1 MTLIAADYRVHER
14 SVSPDVPA
22 RTGARRGR
30 AAAKRAD
37 GAAVAAQAAADQAIE
52 AAAAATAAAE
62 AAAEAA
68 AAAATIPPVLGLIGN
83 HTLGSEDSNVWIETS
98 IALPDPIADGDVFYL
113 EAAPT
118 IFSGLIPFRG
128 AKLRDETTLAVDGAA
143 LDVDGGPAGV
153 AVEIDWLG
161 GQAIGLGKTA
171 SGNLAIAFESASAF
185 VDNSVVSLYRLR

>member
-1 MTLIAADYRVHER
+1 MTLVAADYRVHAR
-14 SVSPDVPA
+14 VVSPDIPA

-37 GAAVAAQAAADQAIE
+37 GAAVSAQAAADQAIE
-52 AAAAATAAAE
+52 AAAAAAA

-68 AAAATIPPVLGLIGN
+68 AAAAAAATIAPVLGLIGS
-83 HTLGSEDSNVWIETS
+83 HTLGSEASSRWIETS

-113 EAAPT
+113 EAAPA
-118 IFSGLIPFRG
+118 IFSGLVPFRG
-128 AKLRDETTLAVDGAA
+128 AKLRDETTAAVDGAA
-143 LDVDGGPAGV
+143 VVVDGGPAGV
-153 AVEIDWLG
+153 AVEIDYRG
-161 GQAIGLGKTA
+161 GEAIGLGKTA